1 MSDST
6 KEALEERWQLLWARG
21 RELDEREE
29 RLLASLPEIE
39 EAVYLRAE
47 AQLRAER
54 DQHQADLLD
63 LRRQMEE
70 YGGFGE

>member
-1 MSDST
+1 MSDSR
-6 KEALEERWQLLWARG
+6 EALEERWQLLWARG

-29 RLLASLPEIE
+29 RLLASLSEIE

-47 AQLRAER
+47 AQLRADR

-63 LRRQMEE
+63 LRRRMAEQ
-70 YGGFGE
+70 GGFSE